1 MLNFTGVL
9 YGTVQYPRFIFY
21 VEIGVMLSHKNQ
33 TALSTAKWGLVVDVR
48 MIMLGF
54 SIVQAGLSLK
64 SHDPPKSAN
73 GFLALEGV
81 VLITFAK
88 EILTLITV

>member
-1 MLNFTGVL
+1 MCFHVRNKPLVETLNFTGVL

-21 VEIGVMLSHKNQ
+21 VEIGVMLMLSHKNQ
-33 TALSTAKWGLVVDVR
+33 TALSTVKWGLVVDVS
-48 MIMLGF
+48 MIMLG
-54 SIVQAGLSLK
+54 L
-64 SHDPPKSAN
+64 SAN

-88 EILTLITV
+88 EILALITV

>member
-1 MLNFTGVL
+1 ML
-9 YGTVQYPRFIFY
+9 
-21 VEIGVMLSHKNQ
+21 MLSHKNQ
-33 TALSTAKWGLVVDVR
+33 TALSTVKWGLVVDVS
-48 MIMLGF
+48 MIMLGL

-64 SHDPPKSAN
+64 SYDPPKSAN

-88 EILTLITV
+88 EILALITV